1 MKIDCRLI
9 RDAELDKIKNRLI
22 ELELKRKLK
31 AIIIQVGD
39 RPDSTK
45 YVQNKIK
52 TLESVGMKAEHK
64 KFPKDISPAGLI
76 NYIMCCNAS
85 NSVDGIIVQLPL
97 PDELKDYT
105 DMILKLINPNK
116 DIDCIT
122 PERESMVYS
131 GESNILPC
139 TVSGIM
145 KIFEYENIDLR
156 GKNVLVIGR
165 SRIVGKPLA
174 ITLINKG
181 ATVTVANSHTK
192 NLNWLIQNNQIIISA
207 VGKIDLLNPN
217 NVNKNHTI
225 IDVGINF
232 DNNGKLVGDTN
243 KVCYDIVKKYTPVPF
258 GVGQLTTVEVASN
271 LLKLW
276 EENND

>member
-1 MKIDCRLI
+1 MKIDCKLI
-9 RDAELDKIKNRLI
+9 RDTELNKLKDRLV
-22 ELELKRKLK
+22 ELEFKRKLK

-45 YVQNKIK
+45 YVENKIK

-64 KFPKDISPAGLI
+64 KFPKEISPAGLI
-76 NYIMCCNAS
+76 SYIMACNAS
-85 NSVDGIIVQLPL
+85 DSVDGIILQLPL
-97 PDELKDYT
+97 PDELRDYT
-105 DMILKLINPNK
+105 DNIIKLINPRK

-122 PERESMVYS
+122 PEREALVYS
-131 GESNILPC
+131 GESDILPC

-145 KIFEYENIDLR
+145 KVFEYENIDLK
-156 GKNVLVIGR
+156 GKDILVIGR

-181 ATVTVANSHTK
+181 ATVTVANSHTN
-192 NLNWLIQNNQIIISA
+192 NLDLKIERNDIIISA

-217 NVNKNHTI
+217 NVGNDHTI

-232 DNNGKLVGDTN
+232 DNNGKLVGDMN
-243 KVCYDIVKKYTPVPF
+243 KLCYDIVKKYTPVPN
-258 GVGQLTTVEVASN
+258 GIGQLTTVEVAWN

>member
-1 MKIDCRLI
+1 MKIDCKLI
-9 RDAELDKIKNRLI
+9 REAELDKIRNRI
-22 ELELKRKLK
+22 KELELKRKLK

-45 YVQNKIK
+45 YVENKIK

-64 KFPKDISPAGLI
+64 KFPKEISPAGLI
-76 NYIMCCNAS
+76 SYIMACNAS
-85 NSVDGIIVQLPL
+85 DSVDGIILQLPL
-97 PDELKDYT
+97 PDQLKEYT
-105 DMILKLINPNK
+105 DSIIKLINPRK

-122 PERESMVYS
+122 PEREALVYS
-131 GESNILPC
+131 GESDILPC

-145 KIFEYENIDLR
+145 KVFEYENIDLK
-156 GKNVLVIGR
+156 GKDVLVIGR

-192 NLNWLIQNNQIIISA
+192 NLNWLIQNNKIVISA

-217 NVNKNHTI
+217 NVNKNQTI

-232 DNNGKLVGDTN
+232 DDNGKLVGDTN
-243 KVCYDIVKKYTPVPF
+243 KVCYDIVKKYTPVPN
-258 GVGQLTTVEVASN
+258 GIGQLTTVEVAWN

>member
-1 MKIDCRLI
+1 MKIDCKLI

-22 ELELKRKLK
+22 ELELKKKLK

-145 KIFEYENIDLR
+145 KIFEYENIDLK

-165 SRIVGKPLA
+165 SRIVG
-174 ITLINKG
+174 
-181 ATVTVANSHTK
+181 
-192 NLNWLIQNNQIIISA
+192 
-207 VGKIDLLNPN
+207 
-217 NVNKNHTI
+217 
-225 IDVGINF
+225 
-232 DNNGKLVGDTN
+232 
-243 KVCYDIVKKYTPVPF
+243 
-258 GVGQLTTVEVASN
+258 
-271 LLKLW
+271 
-276 EENND
+276 

>member
-1 MKIDCRLI
+1 MKIDCKLI
-9 RDAELDKIKNRLI
+9 RDAELDKIRNRI
-22 ELELKRKLK
+22 KELELKRKLK

-97 PDELKDYT
+97 PYELKDYT

-145 KIFEYENIDLR
+145 KIFEYENIDLK
-156 GKNVLVIGR
+156 GKDILVIGR

-174 ITLINKG
+174 ITLINNG
-181 ATVTVANSHTK
+181 ATVTVANSHTNNLDLLIK
-192 NLNWLIQNNQIIISA
+192 NNKIVISA

-217 NVNKNHTI
+217 NVDNTHTI

-243 KVCYDIVKKYTPVPF
+243 KRCYDIVKKYTPVPF
-258 GVGQLTTVEVASN
+258 GVGQLTTIEVASN

>member
-1 MKIDCRLI
+1 MKIDCKLI
-9 RDAELDKIKNRLI
+9 RDTELDKIKNRVK

-31 AIIIQVGD
+31 TIIIQVGD

-52 TLESVGMKAEHK
+52 TLELAGMKAEHK

-145 KIFEYENIDLR
+145 KIFEYENIDLK
-156 GKNVLVIGR
+156 GKDVLVIGR

-225 IDVGINF
+225 IDV
-232 DNNGKLVGDTN
+232 
-243 KVCYDIVKKYTPVPF
+243 
-258 GVGQLTTVEVASN
+258 
-271 LLKLW
+271 
-276 EENND
+276 